1 MLTQS
6 YSSADWAA
14 RDSRA
19 RDCHYRIK
27 KWPLRLETAVGQKN
41 VAHPALGVKSKI
53 IYLPP
58 LHMKLGLLKISV
70 KAMNEES
77 EGFDYLRQISQNT

>member
-1 MLTQS
+1 MKNTGGMYVLTYS
-6 YSSADWAA
+6 YSNADWAA

-27 KWPLRLETAVGQKN
+27 NWLLRAETTAGQKN
-41 VAHPALGVKSKI
+41 VAHPDLGGKSK

-58 LHMKLGLLKISV
+58 AANQAWSDK
-70 KAMNEES
+70 NTCES
-77 EGFDYLRQISQNT
+77 DG